1 MRVVFKSPML
11 IRIIS

>member
-1 MRVVFKSPML
+1 MLIRYPFL